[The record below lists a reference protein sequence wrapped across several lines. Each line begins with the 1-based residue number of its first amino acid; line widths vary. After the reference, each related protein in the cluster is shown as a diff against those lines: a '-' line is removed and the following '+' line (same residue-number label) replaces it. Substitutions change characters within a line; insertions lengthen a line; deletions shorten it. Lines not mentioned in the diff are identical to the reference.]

1 MIKKKKPQRK
11 VRRSG
16 RAFCSASLSSQF
28 PGEAFSF
35 RGPFTAHSQR
45 GVEASLSVVSDDGL
59 DLFSPGR
66 GCLRQPVWRTPEQQ
80 CSVGRRGLWGWGA

>member
-1 MIKKKKPQRK
+1 MIKKKPQRK

-35 RGPFTAHSQR
+35 RGLFAAHSRR
-45 GVEASLSVVSDDGL
+45 GAEAPLSLVSDDG
-59 DLFSPGR
+59 
-66 GCLRQPVWRTPEQQ
+66 PEPF
-80 CSVGRRGLWGWGA
+80 G